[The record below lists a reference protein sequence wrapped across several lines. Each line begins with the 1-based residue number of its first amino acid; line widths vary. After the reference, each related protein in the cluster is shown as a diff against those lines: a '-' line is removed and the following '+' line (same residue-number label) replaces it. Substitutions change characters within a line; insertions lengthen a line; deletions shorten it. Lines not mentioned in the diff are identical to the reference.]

1 MIRDNIIIQE
11 RIKEVEKEVPHVV
24 TVKEEVEKIVE
35 RRVEIPI
42 IHEKIVIVQE
52 IVTKPVVQRIEN
64 TIVKEVAIRDP
75 LIVK

>member
-1 MIRDNIIIQE
+1 
-11 RIKEVEKEVPHVV
+11 V

-42 IHEKIVIVQE
+42 IHEKIVIVPE
-52 IVTKPVVQRIEN
+52 IITKPIIQRIEN
-64 TIVKEVAIRDP
+64 TIIKEVPIRDP